1 MKCVKSFV
9 QFLMVMAVLLSGV
22 KFVQAEERVNFTG
35 ESLNEKLE
43 VYINERKEAE
53 LLTFHY

>member
-1 MKCVKSFV
+1 MKWVKSFV

-22 KFVQAEERVNFTG
+22 KVVQAEESVNFTG